1 MKKFQTTGAIIAVV
15 GAVVLSLFN
24 HWEMSGET
32 WGYWYFARVFDETG
46 RFIIPDR
53 SPMYILYLSVF
64 RGLGYPLSVT
74 VEYLVT
80 SAIVIT
86 AIVALFKRYFGL
98 GVAIFAVILW
108 IPFLQTAEPPV
119 QKLALAC
126 SCLAIAVRRTEGD
139 SFQLA
144 LSYALFGIAYMF
156 RCTYIVVIPLFAA
169 WDVYRVIRIKG
180 VKGLSA
186 IRPRFSHWPV
196 GIVLCLLVW
205 FVVAQSPHPYN
216 NVWFSSTR
224 WFPSNGKS
232 FMNVGFVMSF
242 DSKHIEKKYGTS
254 EGMDSYFTNQEFF
267 GGADNMLSAIRAN
280 PGLVIEEV
288 LRNVRGLASVMVFR
302 MDVSKVLYRLPLR
315 HLLLLITLVVVLY
328 GACRSSIDKSIPMF
342 LFVLANGLL
351 VGTTVISTPKGRYMF
366 PLIPVLFLSAYW
378 YGGQVRTIL
387 SRVSKRQNG
396 GLITFSR
403 HLWVPLFLVL
413 FSTGT
418 TDWLNIVKNAVND
431 IRHGEVRMMEA
442 RSNSMKASFDSL
454 NSVAQGCKGVMS
466 LEHTFNNAFM
476 NIPLDR
482 IYDIWEIPPFG
493 RLGDEV
499 YDGLNPDR
507 IDCVLVSHELRTGI
521 GCPTNY
527 RIRYQNFVKPYVKKL
542 QDIGAITYDIPGYGQ
557 AVVLPKSRF

>member
-1 MKKFQTTGAIIAVV
+1 MKQFQTTGAIIAVV

-156 RCTYIVVIPLFAA
+156 RCTYIVVILLFAA
-169 WDVYRVIRIKG
+169 WDVYRVIRVKG

-205 FVVAQSPHPYN
+205 FVLAQSPHPHN
-216 NVWFSSTR
+216 NIWFGSAK
-224 WFPSNGKS
+224 WFPTNGKA
-232 FMNVGFVMSF
+232 FGKAAFVGSF
-242 DSKHIEKKYGTS
+242 DRKHMETKYGT
-254 EGMDSYFTNQEFF
+254 EGIDWYFTYQESF
-267 GGADNMLSAIRAN
+267 GGASTATLSVIRAN
-280 PGLVIEEV
+280 PGLVVKEV
-288 LRNVRGLASVMVFR
+288 LRNVRALASVMVFR
-302 MDVSKVLYRLPLR
+302 MDVSKVLYQLPLR
-315 HLLLLITLVVVLY
+315 HLILLITLVVVLY

-351 VGTTVISTPKGRYMF
+351 VGTTVISNPKGRYMF

-396 GLITFSR
+396 GLITFFG

-418 TDWLNIVKNAVND
+418 TDWLNIVKNTVND
-431 IRHGEVRMMEA
+431 IRHGEVRIMEA
-442 RSNSMKASFDSL
+442 RPSFMKGYFDSL

-482 IYDIWEIPPFG
+482 VYDIWEIPPFG
-493 RLGDEV
+493 RLGDEI

-557 AVVLPKSRF
+557 AIVLPKS

>member
-24 HWEMSGET
+24 HWEMGGET
-32 WGYWYFARVFDETG
+32 WGYWFFARVFEETG
-46 RFIIPDR
+46 KFVILDR
-53 SPMYILYLSVF
+53 SPLYTLYLSVF

-80 SAIVIT
+80 SAIMIA

-156 RCTYIVVIPLFAA
+156 RSSYIVVIPLFAA

-186 IRPRFSHWPV
+186 IRPRFNHWPV
-196 GIVLCLLVW
+196 GIFFCLLVW
-205 FVVAQSPHPYN
+205 FIVAQSLHPCN

-224 WFPSNGKS
+224 WFPTNGKA
-232 FMNVGFVMSF
+232 FTKVAFVGSF
-242 DSKHIEKKYGTS
+242 DRKHIERKYGTS
-254 EGMDSYFTNQEFF
+254 EGIDFYFTNQEFF
-267 GGADNMLSAIRAN
+267 GGASDTLSAIRAN
-280 PGLVIEEV
+280 PGLVIKEV
-288 LRNVRGLASVMVFR
+288 LRNVRALGSVMVFQ

-351 VGTTVISTPKGRYMF
+351 VGTTVIHYPNGRYMF
-366 PLIPVLFLSAYW
+366 PLIPVLFLSASW

-396 GLITFSR
+396 GLLTFSG

-431 IRHGEVRMMEA
+431 IRHGEVRIMEA
-442 RSNSMKASFDSL
+442 RPNSMKTSFDSL
-454 NSVAQGCKGVMS
+454 NSVTQGCNGVMS
-466 LEHTFNNAFM
+466 LEHTFNGAFM
-476 NIPLDR
+476 NIPLDKV
-482 IYDIWEIPPFG
+482 YDIFEIPPFG

-507 IDCVLVSHELRTGI
+507 IDCVLVSHELATGI
-521 GCPTNY
+521 GRPTNY
-527 RIRYQNFVKPYVKKL
+527 RIRYQNFVKPYVKQL

-557 AVVLPKSRF
+557 AVVLPKSKF